1 MCSTSSDWRPRSER
15 RAIADRQADART
27 ADKLDPEAGSLI
39 WESDKGPMGVDVRI
53 WRELSGDLDVWV
65 YVDWEEW
72 HVESVSEAH
81 DMSRQAMRLAQWLD
95 ELAALLEQFKGLPQ

>member
-1 MCSTSSDWRPRSER
+1 MSAARLLTGRPMHEP
-15 RAIADRQADART
+15 

-65 YVDWEEW
+65 TSIGKNGMWNR
-72 HVESVSEAH
+72 SV
-81 DMSRQAMRLAQWLD
+81 
-95 ELAALLEQFKGLPQ
+95 KPTT

>member
-1 MCSTSSDWRPRSER
+1 MSAARLLTGRPMHEP
-15 RAIADRQADART
+15 

-65 YVDWEEW
+65 YVD
-72 HVESVSEAH
+72 
-81 DMSRQAMRLAQWLD
+81 
-95 ELAALLEQFKGLPQ
+95 

>member
-1 MCSTSSDWRPRSER
+1 MSAARLLTGRPMHEP
-15 RAIADRQADART
+15 

-81 DMSRQAMRLAQWLD
+81 DMSRQAMRLTQWLD
-95 ELAALLEQFKGLPQ
+95 ELAGLPPQIGGLK

>member
-1 MCSTSSDWRPRSER
+1 MSAARLLTGRPMHEP
-15 RAIADRQADART
+15 

-39 WESDKGPMGVDVRI
+39 WESDKGPMGVAVRI